1 MKYVLDSSVA
11 FKWAVVEAHTD
22 RARELR
28 DDYCNGS
35 HDLIAPDFLRVEV
48 AHALAKADAQA
59 GFLHR
64 RAASC
69 GRTS

>member
-11 FKWAVVEAHTD
+11 FKWAVVEAPTD

-35 HDLIAPDFLRVEV
+35 HDLIAPDFLPSKSPMRWPRRS
-48 AHALAKADAQA
+48 AKA